1 MSAFMHVCANKF
13 FLWKN
18 IGGEHD
24 LLHKEAHIPQKKID
38 KLLVKIA
45 L

>member
-1 MSAFMHVCANKF
+1 MCVQIGF
-13 FLWKN
+13 FVWKN
-18 IGGEHD
+18 IDGEND
-24 LLHKEAHIPQKKID
+24 LVHKEAHIPQKKID